1 MVLRLST
8 VAPEKV
14 LTATSGFS
22 SLVLIPFRIELPTNS
37 VDLCIT
43 LVGLVVRSIVS
54 TSSLAVTVIS
64 VKASASFLSLYA
76 KLVLY
81 LKLGLFSLGFRIC
94 LSFVV
99 FVFTL
104 FLAVLLSVSF
114 GFLYDLFG
122 SIFCRAC
129 GLFVILFR
137 VSV

>member
-1 MVLRLST
+1 MYYFGRFSCQVYSLDLFARCDCDFCKGFCFVFISLR
-8 VAPEKV
+8 KV
-14 LTATSGFS
+14 GF
-22 SLVLIPFRIELPTNS
+22 IFET
-37 VDLCIT
+37 
-43 LVGLVVRSIVS
+43 G
-54 TSSLAVTVIS
+54 A
-64 VKASASFLSLYA
+64 
-76 KLVLY
+76 
-81 LKLGLFSLGFRIC
+81 FSLGFRIC